1 MQAIAGFL
9 MSGGVR
15 PYPAVCGYRDQ
26 CPAKNPRVRDDV
38 TFARA
43 LFSRIRQTM
52 PEDVAP
58 PQTLVALTATAG
70 MPICR

>member
-15 PYPAVCGYRDQ
+15 PFAAISDQ
-26 CPAKNPRVRDDV
+26 CPVKIRGPGTTV

>member
-15 PYPAVCGYRDQ
+15 PFAAR
-26 CPAKNPRVRDDV
+26 CPAKIRGPGTTV